1 MTFIPTV
8 QAIRHIRP
16 TLPRAATAHAI
27 PPELAARYPDLP
39 AKLREIAKQN
49 IMEAA
54 RLHLRL
60 NGIEATPETLEAERA
75 EMARLRQKYSGES
88 D

>member
-1 MTFIPTV
+1 MSFIPAVECIQFFHPALPARSISARTV
-8 QAIRHIRP
+8 TDP
-16 TLPRAATAHAI
+16 ERA
-27 PPELAARYPDLP
+27 
-39 AKLREIAKQN
+39 AKLREIAEQN

-75 EMARLRQKYSGES
+75 EMARLRQKYSS
-88 D
+88 R